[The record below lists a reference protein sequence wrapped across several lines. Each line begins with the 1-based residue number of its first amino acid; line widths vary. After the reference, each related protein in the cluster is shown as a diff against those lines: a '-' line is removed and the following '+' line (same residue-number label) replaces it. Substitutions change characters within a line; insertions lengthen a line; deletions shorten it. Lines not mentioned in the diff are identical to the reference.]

1 MHAKSVIIQLTSYVY
16 DSSLFSLKY
25 VKTLTLYKGGDMIWF
40 GKSMRETLKN
50 FSKKIFKKFS
60 KKFSKK
66 IFKKKI
72 FKKNSKKFSKKI

>member
-25 VKTLTLYKGGDMIWF
+25 VKNLKNIERGDMIWF
-40 GKSMRETLKN
+40 GKRKGETFKKFSKK

-66 IFKKKI
+66 ISVLEKI
-72 FKKNSKKFSKKI
+72 A